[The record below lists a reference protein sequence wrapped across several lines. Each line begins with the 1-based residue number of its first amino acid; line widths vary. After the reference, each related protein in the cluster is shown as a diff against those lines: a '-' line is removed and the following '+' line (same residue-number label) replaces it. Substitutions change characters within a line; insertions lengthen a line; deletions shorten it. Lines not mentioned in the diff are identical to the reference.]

1 VKPILILGFT
11 RILFASDIHG
21 SDPVWKKFIRGAKF
35 YKADVLIFGGD
46 LTGKNVVTVQQNPDG
61 TYSSDFQQQEHFIR
75 NKEELAHFDEIVR
88 RTGCYL
94 YVGSEAEIEEL
105 SSDKKKADQLF
116 SQLILERVKEW
127 VEYAEENATSPVYVN
142 TGNDDQLEVDK
153 VLSTGT
159 KVVLPEDK
167 VVMIGSKHE
176 MISAGFS
183 NITPWHCPRD
193 LEEEEIARRLEKKI
207 GELKDPPNAIFNF
220 HCPPVD
226 SGLDTCPKL
235 DTSVFPPKPLVDAGG
250 IVLFGAGSSSVRAA
264 IEKYQPMVG
273 LHGHIHESRNVAK
286 IGRTCCLNPGSE
298 YGEGILRAVLVNIGE
313 SGFKSYQFVGG

>member
-1 VKPILILGFT
+1 MGLT
-11 RILFASDIHG
+11 RLLFASDVHG
-21 SDPVWKKFIRGAKF
+21 SDPVWKKFIRGTKF

-46 LTGKNVVTVQQNPDG
+46 LTGKNVITVKENTNG
-61 TYSSDFQQQEHFIR
+61 TYSSEFQKQNHLLK
-75 NKEELAHFDEIVR
+75 NKEDLARFDEIVR
-88 RTGCYL
+88 RTGCYT

-105 SSDKKKADQLF
+105 AANKKKADQIF
-116 SQLILERVKEW
+116 HQLILQRVKEW
-127 VEYAEENATSPVYVN
+127 VDYAEQNATTPIYVN
-142 TGNDDQLEVDK
+142 TGNDDELEVDD

-183 NITPWHCPRD
+183 NLTPWHCPRD
-193 LEEEEIARRLEKKI
+193 LEEEEIAKRLEKKI
-207 GELKDPPNAIFNF
+207 GQLKDPTNAIFNF

-235 DTSVFPPKPLVDAGG
+235 DTSVFPPKPIVDAGG

-264 IEKYQPMVG
+264 IEKHQPMVG
-273 LHGHIHESRNVAK
+273 LHGHIHESRNIAR
-286 IGRTCCLNPGSE
+286 IGRTFCVNPGSE
-298 YGEGILRAVLVNIGE
+298 YAEGILRAVLINIGD